1 VDLPSGYELP
11 LDPSGRVKNFL
22 VVLMNFVLVCLIQPN
37 ETFLRSCKQLAVARK
52 ELEQKTRLVHGICKR
67 LEEEDD
73 LRTQD
78 VLSVSHVLVRVI
90 QVL

>member
-1 VDLPSGYELP
+1 MFNSTKWNFSQELQTV
-11 LDPSGRVKNFL
+11 G
-22 VVLMNFVLVCLIQPN
+22 
-37 ETFLRSCKQLAVARK
+37 AVAQK

-90 QVL
+90 QVLWAAIAVDWVTTFLLKI

>member
-1 VDLPSGYELP
+1 VQPVRINVSGESTESERELQTV
-11 LDPSGRVKNFL
+11 G
-22 VVLMNFVLVCLIQPN
+22 
-37 ETFLRSCKQLAVARK
+37 AVAWK

-78 VLSVSHVLVRVI
+78 VLSVSHVLVRVM

>member
-1 VDLPSGYELP
+1 MFNSTKWNFSQELQTV
-11 LDPSGRVKNFL
+11 G
-22 VVLMNFVLVCLIQPN
+22 
-37 ETFLRSCKQLAVARK
+37 AVARK

-78 VLSVSHVLVRVI
+78 VLSVSHVLVRVM
-90 QVL
+90 QVLWAAIALDWVTTFLLKI